1 MIEARYD
8 HLSTMGCA
16 IAAPGK
22 DSHVVDVYSC
32 SYCGVGSWL
41 AARATLVAV
50 LRRHNMDG
58 HRPLWLSARSAA
70 VVMLLGGPTLL
81 CLDSA
86 IHATRNLQYNTH
98 GLYIYMYIIYIL

>member
-70 VVMLLGGPTLL
+70 VVMLLGAQL
-81 CLDSA
+81 CCASIQQYMLHEICST
-86 IHATRNLQYNTH
+86 IHMVC
-98 GLYIYMYIIYIL
+98 IYTCI